1 MRNWKTLLIVG
12 VVLGLLAGLL
22 FYVYI
27 RWTSAPPTNVDPL
40 SGIPA
45 DVVAKVSVKR
55 PVQDSSALNRPVLA
69 ENQPSESPGPE
80 AAKEQAPA
88 PKPASVSGR
97 VLDMDGNGIVAAGIR
112 LTIVK
117 SELSLEGAANEYTTV
132 ASTTG
137 TYEIRDIGA
146 FGQIR
151 LTASAEGYVTLDN
164 DLGRY
169 LPGSPNLARIDP
181 GVDYTEID
189 FRLKYALVY
198 LTGRVVDQF
207 RAPIE
212 GARVRI
218 AKQPGMDGSQGQ
230 YYGDTDAEGRFRIG
244 LPADRECVLVVKK
257 EGYGTG
263 HFPGVWPG
271 MQDLLLELRAAGS
284 IAGQVTNKEGD
295 PLSGVDVL
303 VEGESSPGHVGN
315 SWLSTGRTEVTTDQ
329 DGQYRADNLSE
340 DFTYTVRVPF
350 PLRSV
355 VEPSETRSTVS
366 ELLVAVDKG
375 IRDHEEMAF
384 EFGDLFEGLAK
395 ETQVRVKAGR
405 VTTVN
410 IVLDDTLL
418 APTAIYG
425 HVSDPTTGKPVCPLY
440 VYACSDS
447 PDTDDIYSQI
457 LGQAMT
463 QLDGTYRILLTRL
476 SARTRIIVVPQY
488 YVDVLGLRDAP
499 AVTELELAPGEEREV
514 NFSIPES
521 VTAPFQLLSADGVP
535 IEGGGFYGVTSD
547 AEGRINVYGLAPY
560 VTHVLRFDGYI
571 QHEHRYVLYAHSPPF
586 SGKPGETLPEM
597 TIVFDQR
604 GSIVGHI
611 VLPPDIGEYPDAT
624 IGTTLT
630 YADRALKQDTQALI
644 TPDGF
649 FEIKDVPEGVC
660 NVLLYVLTPNP
671 SDKWW
676 AFAENVNVVAGETTA
691 LGALEPHPPE
701 L

>member
-1 MRNWKTLLIVG
+1 MRHRKTLLIVG

-22 FYVYI
+22 FWGYV

-45 DVVAKVSVKR
+45 DVVTKVSPER
-55 PVQDSSALNRPVLA
+55 PVQDSSAMNRPVLA
-69 ENQPSESPGPE
+69 ENQPSTSPGPE
-80 AAKEQAPA
+80 PVEEQAPA
-88 PKPASVSGR
+88 PKPTSVSGS
-97 VLDMDGNGIVAAGIR
+97 VFDMDGNGIAGGDIH
-112 LTIVK
+112 LTIVDNE
-117 SELSLEGAANEYTTV
+117 SSLEGAADEYTAV
-132 ASTTG
+132 ASPTG

-146 FGQIR
+146 FGRIL

-164 DLGRY
+164 GLGRH

-181 GVDYTEID
+181 GVDYRDIH
-189 FRLKYALVY
+189 FRLKLAMVY
-198 LTGRVVDQF
+198 LTGRVVDQS
-207 RAPIE
+207 RVSIE

-218 AKQPGMDGSQGQ
+218 AKQPGLDGSQGQ

-244 LPADRECVLVVKK
+244 LPADTESVLVVKK

-263 HFPGVWPG
+263 HFPGIWPG
-271 MQDLLLELRAAGS
+271 MQDLILELRAGGS
-284 IAGQVTNKEGD
+284 IAGQVTNKGGD
-295 PLSGVDVL
+295 PLGGVSVL
-303 VEGESSPGHVGN
+303 VESESSPGHVGN

-355 VEPSETRSTVS
+355 VEPSEKRSTLS

-395 ETQVRVKAGR
+395 ETEVLVKAGQ

-410 IVLDDTLL
+410 IVIDDTLIE
-418 APTAIYG
+418 PTAIYG
-425 HVSDPTTGKPVCPLY
+425 HVSDPTTGQPVCPLY
-440 VYACSDS
+440 VYACSAS
-447 PDTDDIYSQI
+447 PGAEEQI
-457 LGQAMT
+457 LGQAIT
-463 QLDGTYRILLTRL
+463 QLDGSYRISLTRL
-476 SARTRIIVVPQY
+476 RTPTLISVVPRY
-488 YVDVLGLRDAP
+488 YVDVLKLEEAP
-499 AVTELELAPGEEREV
+499 VVTELELAPGEEREV
-514 NFSIPES
+514 DFSIPES

-535 IEGGGFYGVTSD
+535 IEGGSFYGLTSD
-547 AEGRINVYGLAPY
+547 ADGHLVVYGLAPY
-560 VTHVLRFDGYI
+560 VTHVLRLDGYI
-571 QHEHRYVLYAHSPPF
+571 RHERRYVLYAHSLPF

-604 GSIVGHI
+604 GSIVGHV

-624 IGTTLT
+624 IGSTLA
-630 YADRALKQDTQALI
+630 YVDRALKQDNQALI
-644 TPDGF
+644 TPDGY

-676 AFAENVNVVAGETTA
+676 AFAENVTVVAGETTD
-691 LGALEPHPPE
+691 LGGLEPHPPE